1 MSQAVTIKNEKQMK
15 QANKYETL
23 ISTLVDYL
31 LSDIRLP
38 DEGTIKFSIVDYFCL
53 TDIKTTELMAYIRRF
68 KQNMDSFER
77 RVLCTFLGKYQD
89 LGDVMTEER
98 LHREKLSYII
108 NGEEKAVTP
117 EMWKEIQMS
126 FFEHNIP
133 DNRLVMNVAARRM
146 IYGQPVLP
154 LVEIAQKENKAIEYI
169 KK

>member
-1 MSQAVTIKNEKQMK
+1 MYQTITIKKEEQMQ

-31 LSDIRLP
+31 LADIRIS
-38 DEGTIKFSIVDYFCL
+38 DEETIKFSIVDYFCL

-68 KQNMDSFER
+68 KQNMDPFER
-77 RVLCTFLGKYQD
+77 RVLCSFLGRYQD

-98 LHREKLSYII
+98 LQREKLSYII
-108 NGEEKAVTP
+108 NGEETAVT
-117 EMWKEIQMS
+117 EQMWKEIQKS

-146 IYGQPVLP
+146 VYQQPVLP
-154 LVEIAQKENKAIEYI
+154 LVDIAAKENKAIEYI